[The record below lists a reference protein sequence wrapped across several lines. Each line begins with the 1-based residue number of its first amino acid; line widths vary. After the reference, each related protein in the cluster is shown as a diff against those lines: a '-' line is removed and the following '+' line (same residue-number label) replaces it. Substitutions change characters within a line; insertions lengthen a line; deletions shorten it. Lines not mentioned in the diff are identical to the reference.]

1 MQRAI
6 KNAKKHRQNMKLLR
20 HKKMKQF
27 FAIYIV
33 SVGLTYAQTDT
44 VYSMKY
50 INRSTKFAQLTFGGD
65 LLFLNSGETDFAKNG
80 LTRNIAYGNT
90 AIPRLSIGGLHFW
103 GHADFY
109 VSFPLSFL
117 AISSRSADVKDVVN
131 LEKIE
136 TGARVYPWKIKPNSI
151 RPFVGISFR
160 LKEFS
165 LGPNSTDYVHGYP
178 LFQKMTN
185 PIQVGVTY
193 ASKKH
198 LISVS
203 AYHNRLEQREIHVTP
218 TQIGMTTFQP
228 WSVNV
233 SVTRYLD
240 IDRHARSKQS
250 VRTMNQMDSLL
261 RKEKK
266 MSAWYW
272 GIGPSAGLQMSQSE
286 FLKENYPYL
295 FNDHASGIM
304 PDVTFGRF
312 FEKPDLNIGLSYRT
326 LGSTLQGFDTQIRL
340 RRHSFMIEAYKN
352 LFNYLGFVPFVG
364 FTGSIENLTTTVNGF
379 AYSETKPAVGV
390 IFGWDIRVTKTGT
403 SLLRTNLR
411 WIPDLHMTIDGKK
424 MMFNQLEFNFIQW
437 VQFIGR
443 KKVYQKYSY

>member
-1 MQRAI
+1 MRLIA
-6 KNAKKHRQNMKLLR
+6 
-20 HKKMKQF
+20 
-27 FAIYIV
+27 FALIFLSSI
-33 SVGLTYAQTDT
+33 LKAQTDT

-50 INRSTKFAQLTFGGD
+50 IDRSTRFAQLTLGGD
-65 LLFLNSGETDFAKNG
+65 LLILTSGQTDFPKNG
-80 LTRNIAYGNT
+80 LIRNVGYGNT
-90 AIPRLSIGGLHFW
+90 VIPRLSIGGLHFW
-103 GHADFY
+103 EHADFY

-117 AISSRSADVKDVVN
+117 AIANQPADVEDAVN
-131 LEKIE
+131 LEGIE
-136 TGARVYPWKIKPNSI
+136 TGARVYPWKIKPNSL

-165 LGPNSTDYVHGYP
+165 LGPKSRDFIHGYP
-178 LFQKMTN
+178 VFQKMTN
-185 PIQVGVTY
+185 PLQVGVTY

-203 AYHNRLEQREIHVTP
+203 AYYNSLQRADTYVAP
-218 TQIGMTTFQP
+218 NQVGNTTFKT
-228 WSVNV
+228 WSLNV
-233 SVTRYLD
+233 SLVRYWD
-240 IDRHARSKQS
+240 SDRNMRNKSS
-250 VRTMNQMDSLL
+250 VRQLNVMDSLL
-261 RKEKK
+261 RKEKR

-286 FLKENYPYL
+286 FLKETYPYL
-295 FNDHASGIM
+295 YNDNANGIM
-304 PDVTFGRF
+304 PDITFGRF
-312 FEKPDLNIGLSYRT
+312 FEKPDMNIGLSYRT
-326 LGSTLQGFDTQIRL
+326 LGSTLKGFDTEVRL

-364 FTGSIENLTTTVNGF
+364 VTGSIENLTTTVNGF
-379 AYSETKPAVGV
+379 AYAETKPAIGV

-411 WIPDLHMTIDGKK
+411 WIPDLHMTIDSKK

-443 KKVYQKYSY
+443 KKAYLKYSR